1 MGLIPEEARKM
12 LGTSEPPVHVEIS
25 RRDIIKYSVSTEQV
39 LEKYLKGDEAPPMF
53 LFGALRP
60 VVAMDQLGPDGIATV
75 ALTPELPLKRVMAGG
90 TKIRYFRAVK
100 PGDKLVATRTLA
112 DMYEKSGS
120 QGPLIFLVYKLDV
133 KTEAGELVIEETQT
147 RIVR

>member
-1 MGLIPEEARKM
+1 M
-12 LGTSEPPVHVEIS
+12 LGRSEPPGDGEKS

-90 TKIRYFRAVK
+90 TQIRYFRPVR
-100 PGDKLVATRTLA
+100 PGDKLLATRTLA
-112 DMYEKSGS
+112 IGRAH
-120 QGPLIFLVYKLDV
+120 V
-133 KTEAGELVIEETQT
+133 
-147 RIVR
+147 

>member
-1 MGLIPEEARKM
+1 M

-75 ALTPELPLKRVMAGG
+75 ALTQDLHMKPVLAGG
-90 TKIRYFRAVK
+90 TQIRYFMPSR
-100 PGDKLVATRTLA
+100 PA
-112 DMYEKSGS
+112 DTPIGQHS
-120 QGPLIFLVYKLDV
+120 
-133 KTEAGELVIEETQT
+133 
-147 RIVR
+147 